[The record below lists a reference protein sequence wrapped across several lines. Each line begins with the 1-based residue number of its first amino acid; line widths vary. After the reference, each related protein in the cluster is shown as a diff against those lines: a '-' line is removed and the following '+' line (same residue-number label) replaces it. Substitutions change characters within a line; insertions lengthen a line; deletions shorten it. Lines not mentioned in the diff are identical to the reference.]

1 MIYHVGPRVQRGK
14 GLGSLLGALF
24 RGFAPV
30 AKLGLKVGKSIAASP
45 LARKIGESAMD
56 IAKTSAV
63 KLAADMVEGRNL
75 KESAQEE
82 LNTARQRIASTL
94 RGGRKRKGV
103 KNKKIVRK
111 NCKKGKYCL
120 LD

>member
-1 MIYHVGPRVQRGK
+1 
-14 GLGSLLGALF
+14 
-24 RGFAPV
+24 
-30 AKLGLKVGKSIAASP
+30 VGKSIAASP
-45 LARKIGESAMD
+45 LARKIGDSAMD
-56 IAKTSAV
+56 IAKSSAV

-82 LNTARQRIASTL
+82 LNNARQKIASTL

-103 KNKKIVRK
+103 KKNKTPKK
-111 NCKKGKYCL
+111 NCKRGRYCL

>member
-1 MIYHVGPRVQRGK
+1 MIYHVGPRIQRGK

-30 AKLGLKVGKSIAASP
+30 AKLGLKVGRSIAASP
-45 LARKIGESAMD
+45 LARKVGQSALD
-56 IAKTSAV
+56 IAKTSAA
-63 KLAADMVEGRNL
+63 KLAADMVEGKNL

-82 LNTARQRIASTL
+82 LNSARQKIATTL

-103 KNKKIVRK
+103 NKKK
-111 NCKKGKYCL
+111 NLKKSCKKGRYCL